1 MIYLGVAEDR
11 AAGGRAT
18 GDGTGGDGGT
28 RAGGGRRL
36 VELDALR
43 FVAAFAVMSF
53 HYLAA
58 SRSLW
63 NEHPTTLFSEV
74 NRVTTLGILGVELF
88 FLISG
93 FVILMSVWGRT
104 IGQFT
109 ISRVARLYPAY
120 WFAVLVI
127 FILYRFSGVSGFN
140 PKLDDGEY
148 LLNLTMLQGAFGVGH
163 AGSVFW
169 SLWVELR
176 FYVLVAVF
184 SLFGITVRRC
194 LVFMGSWFALALAA
208 EFTQNEVLVFVFL
221 PRQASYFIG
230 GMAFYLI
237 YRFGARA
244 WGPWLFVAASFAMSL
259 YVAQLRVGSRVDM
272 IGLKHFPAPPEG
284 VIIAIT
290 LIYLLMAAVAL
301 GWLRRLTWR
310 PLITVGA
317 LTYPLYLLHQNV
329 SAVLIP
335 AYRDEL
341 NPWVLAA
348 ITMGVSIALAY
359 LVYRIVD
366 KPGQRLLKSALEAL
380 RARVRPAAAGSRRSH
395 RASVP

>member
-1 MIYLGVAEDR
+1 MIYLGVAEDKPTEGR
-11 AAGGRAT
+11 AIGGRA
-18 GDGTGGDGGT
+18 GGGGGT
-28 RAGGGRRL
+28 RTGKGRRL

-74 NRVTTLGILGVELF
+74 NRLTTLGILGVELF

-104 IGQFT
+104 IGQFA

-120 WFAVLVI
+120 WFAVIVI

-194 LVFMGSWFALALAA
+194 LVFMGSWLALALAA

-244 WGPWLFVAASFAMSL
+244 RWPWLFVAASFAMSL
-259 YVAQLRVGSRVDM
+259 YVAQLRVGSRVEL

-284 VIIAIT
+284 VIVAIT

-301 GWLRRLTWR
+301 GWLRWLNWR

-341 NPWVLAA
+341 DPWVLAA

-366 KPGQRLLKSALEAL
+366 KPGQRLLKAVLEAL
-380 RARVRPAAAGSRRSH
+380 RARVRPARGSRRSH